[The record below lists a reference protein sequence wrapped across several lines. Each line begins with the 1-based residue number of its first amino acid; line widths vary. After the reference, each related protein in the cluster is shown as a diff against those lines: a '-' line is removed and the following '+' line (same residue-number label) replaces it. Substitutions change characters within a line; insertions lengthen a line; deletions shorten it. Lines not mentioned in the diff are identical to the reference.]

1 MITTT
6 MPKTD
11 WSKLT
16 VMQLKA
22 ELKARGLKRTGRKA
36 ELIVLLERDD
46 NDDDDDDENQNNP
59 HTDRNSS
66 TTTPPTT
73 MTTIDAIQPI
83 QTIAARKRQAT
94 ASSTQTKTKTK
105 KQDHQRI
112 TDNDILPKLWTD
124 EMAKANGSYSKCSI
138 VRLDLVFS
146 LLSL

>member
-1 MITTT
+1 
-6 MPKTD
+6 MPKMD

-46 NDDDDDDENQNNP
+46 DDDDDENQNNP
-59 HTDRNSS
+59 HTERSSS
-66 TTTPPTT
+66 TTTPPTTTT

-112 TDNDILPKLWTD
+112 TDSDILPKLWTE

-138 VRLDLVFS
+138 VRP
-146 LLSL
+146 